1 MVATPKVVAIS
12 LIGLVSFFDRMVT
25 SFIYMDISLDLIF
38 KDFSDP
44 NERS

>member
-1 MVATPKVVAIS
+1 MVATPKFVAIS
-12 LIGLVSFFDRMVT
+12 VIGLIWFFDLMVT
-25 SFIYMDISLDLIF
+25 SFIYIDISLDLIF

>member
-12 LIGLVSFFDRMVT
+12 LIGLVLFFDLMVT

-38 KDFSDP
+38 KDFSDT